1 MDAIPDIGENQ
12 QIVFTQWAGRSP
24 QDVQDQITYPL
35 TVSLMGVPGVKTVR
49 SYSVFGFSSIYILFK
64 EEVDFHWSRSGIL
77 EKLASLSPGA
87 PQDVQQAGPRCH
99 RSGTS
104 FLVLEGRDEN
114 GRPTG
119 GLGSRRTEKRAGLL
133 CPLRLAFSRWR

>member
-1 MDAIPDIGENQ
+1 MNHDHPVEGRLNRCIEYCLKNKLLVTLAVVSLVLWGISVAPFAWQTSWLPRNPIPVDAIPDIGENQ

-64 EEVDFHWSRSGIL
+64 G
-77 EKLASLSPGA
+77 
-87 PQDVQQAGPRCH
+87 
-99 RSGTS
+99 
-104 FLVLEGRDEN
+104 
-114 GRPTG
+114 
-119 GLGSRRTEKRAGLL
+119 
-133 CPLRLAFSRWR
+133 